1 MSQHNDILKFEI
13 AAGIQDGLT
22 IKRTVQRIQAILQTL
37 EWDEVTI
44 VEVPSD
50 CLGVAYWM
58 KSQKDGLYGVT
69 HQQLQ
74 NFMDELTK
82 QYGLNPVGFN

>member
-22 IKRTVQRIQAILQTL
+22 VERTIHRIKAILETL
-37 EWDEVTI
+37 EWDEVWG

-50 CLGVAYWM
+50 CLAVAYWM
-58 KSQKDGLYGVT
+58 KTQKDGLYGVT

-74 NFMDELTK
+74 DCMDGLTK

>member
-1 MSQHNDILKFEI
+1 MSRHNDILEFEI
-13 AAGIQDGLT
+13 AEGIVDGLP
-22 IKRTVQRIQAILQTL
+22 IHRIIQRIQAILQTL
-37 EWDEVTI
+37 EWDEKWV

-50 CLGVAYWM
+50 CLAVAYWM
-58 KSQKDGLYGVT
+58 KTQKDGLYGVT

-74 NFMDELTK
+74 SFIDELTK

>member
-22 IKRTVQRIQAILQTL
+22 IERTVQRIQAILEAL
-37 EWDEVTI
+37 EWDEETVDA
-44 VEVPSD
+44 VPSD

-58 KSQKDGLYGVT
+58 KTQKDELYGVT

-74 NFMDELTK
+74 SFMNELAR

>member
-22 IKRTVQRIQAILQTL
+22 IERTVQRIQAILEAL
-37 EWDEVTI
+37 EWDEETVDA
-44 VEVPSD
+44 VPSD

-58 KSQKDGLYGVT
+58 KTQKDELYVVT

-74 NFMDELTK
+74 DFMDKLTK